1 MRLTSLEW
9 KSKANYHV
17 EAQLLII
24 TKKALWLQ
32 QKGKKKKKGNSDFY
46 LKVHFTM
53 KSGKLQVLS
62 FCEFFDSTL
71 MMTQS
76 DKYRLCTAASNF

>member
-1 MRLTSLEW
+1 MHLTSLEW
-9 KSKANYHV
+9 KSEANYHV

-32 QKGKKKKKGNSDFY
+32 QKEEKKGNSDFY